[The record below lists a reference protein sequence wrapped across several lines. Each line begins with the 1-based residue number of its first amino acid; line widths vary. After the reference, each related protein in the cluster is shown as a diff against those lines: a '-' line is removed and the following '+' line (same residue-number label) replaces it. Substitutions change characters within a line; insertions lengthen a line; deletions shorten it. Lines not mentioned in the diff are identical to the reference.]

1 MTRSVAFVGP
11 LPPPVNGFSSV
22 CGMMLDLLRTKMPV
36 EVFDRAPTLGRRL
49 ATAVRQLF
57 KPVKYL
63 GSCIARRNVV
73 LYLALSGGRGQIID
87 LGYVLLSKL
96 FRREVFIHHHSFAY
110 INSPSLLNRCVFSLI
125 RRDRHIVLSRKMGDA
140 LAALYGLDPAGISVV
155 SNAAFYESTPE
166 ETPAKRGDD
175 SPLHIGFLSNIT
187 FEKGFVEFFAILKRL
202 AQHGVKYRAHV
213 AGPLAPDAREIFDG
227 LMREASDVEYVG
239 PVYGAEKESFYQQ
252 LDIFVFPTNYRN
264 EAEPLVVYEAMRR
277 GVYVIACDR
286 GAIAEMLCNGA
297 GLAFAADAVV
307 ESAAAKITNFSTDR
321 RSLASSQEM
330 SLRQAQRIRSSGRI
344 QLDNLMAGM
353 QGALN
358 LVRVPS

>member
-22 CGMMLDLLRTKMPV
+22 CAMMLDLLRTKMPV
-36 EVFDRAPTLGRRL
+36 EVFDRAPTLDRRV
-49 ATAVRQLF
+49 ATAVHQLL
-57 KPVKYL
+57 KPLKYL
-63 GSCIARRNVV
+63 GGCIARRNVV

-87 LGYVLLSKL
+87 LGYVFVSKL
-96 FRREVFIHHHSFAY
+96 FRRQVFVHHHSFAY

-140 LAALYGLDPAGISVV
+140 LAGLYGLDLAGISVV
-155 SNAAFYESTPE
+155 SNAAFYESTHD
-166 ETPAKRGDD
+166 ETPAKRGDE

-187 FEKGFVEFFAILKRL
+187 FEKGFVEFFAILKQL
-202 AQHGVKYRAHV
+202 EQHGVKYRAHI
-213 AGPLAPDAREIFDG
+213 AGPLSPDAREIFDKLIG
-227 LMREASDVEYVG
+227 EASNVEYVG
-239 PVYGAEKESFYQQ
+239 PVYGAEKERFYQQ

-297 GLAFAADAVV
+297 GLAIAAEAVV
-307 ESAAAKITNFSTDR
+307 ESAVAQITNFSVDR
-321 RSLASSQEM
+321 RSLMSSQEM
-330 SLRQAQRIRSSGRI
+330 SLRQAQRIRCSGRV
-344 QLDNLMAGM
+344 QLENLLASM
-353 QGALN
+353 QGGLN
-358 LVRVPS
+358 LVRMPS